1 VNARRSCRGFPTC
14 LVLEPCRKERAQAW
28 DSVAKA
34 AKESVPAPGQD
45 QIAAR
50 YRQFATLCLRSRR
63 YLTLPISSQQAP
75 SPSATSSRP
84 QSRAGSR
91 RVGVAKNLRAPRHAT
106 VGDVLGEAMELHST
120 SDEGRRDGIYNQRE
134 HGRRGSLSRAA
145 PQRLVGGSS
154 AAASNGDRM
163 EVDEEPPSLSSAPA
177 EPAQQQQQQQASVL
191 TLVADIGRL
200 ELEEVGHRAA
210 AREAITATTGTQ
222 TSGVPTP
229 RELRAQARL
238 DLQVVGLREEER
250 RRQRLHAAATTR
262 LVRELALKLSN
273 PLRHF
278 GGGAFIQLMMCEFVM
293 RPEVQGRSGRSLG
306 VAFRSQLLLVYEPS
320 DVPTLPGLYS
330 LDVLQASLNTPLLQR
345 AALQAIDDVKLFSLH
360 LPGVLGKVEP
370 TEADSLLGLW
380 QRAAEVRAAE
390 ARRPQ
395 RGRPR
400 HRIEF
405 ALRQNMTGNRY
416 SAALR
421 KAVYLYRH
429 KSGTERSISMRGAAS
444 LARDGATLLFDIS
457 DDDIARVRL
466 PSAGTCSLIDR
477 AVHRVQRMQEV
488 EFTFSRVTY
497 FVAFGHAQTLPPP
510 PPLLAPPPPPPL
522 STARPPPALPAPPPP
537 LPPPRPL
544 APPRMRPLAVLLAPP
559 SPVRLP
565 SPQKLGSASR
575 GQS

>member
-1 VNARRSCRGFPTC
+1 
-14 LVLEPCRKERAQAW
+14 
-28 DSVAKA
+28 
-34 AKESVPAPGQD
+34 
-45 QIAAR
+45 
-50 YRQFATLCLRSRR
+50 
-63 YLTLPISSQQAP
+63 
-75 SPSATSSRP
+75 
-84 QSRAGSR
+84 
-91 RVGVAKNLRAPRHAT
+91 
-106 VGDVLGEAMELHST
+106 M
-120 SDEGRRDGIYNQRE
+120 
-134 HGRRGSLSRAA
+134 
-145 PQRLVGGSS
+145 
-154 AAASNGDRM
+154 
-163 EVDEEPPSLSSAPA
+163 SSAPA
-177 EPAQQQQQQQASVL
+177 EPAQQQQQQASVL

-400 HRIEF
+400 NRIEY

-559 SPVRLP
+559 RPVRLP

>member
-1 VNARRSCRGFPTC
+1 
-14 LVLEPCRKERAQAW
+14 
-28 DSVAKA
+28 
-34 AKESVPAPGQD
+34 
-45 QIAAR
+45 
-50 YRQFATLCLRSRR
+50 
-63 YLTLPISSQQAP
+63 
-75 SPSATSSRP
+75 
-84 QSRAGSR
+84 
-91 RVGVAKNLRAPRHAT
+91 
-106 VGDVLGEAMELHST
+106 
-120 SDEGRRDGIYNQRE
+120 
-134 HGRRGSLSRAA
+134 
-145 PQRLVGGSS
+145 
-154 AAASNGDRM
+154 
-163 EVDEEPPSLSSAPA
+163 
-177 EPAQQQQQQQASVL
+177 
-191 TLVADIGRL
+191 
-200 ELEEVGHRAA
+200 
-210 AREAITATTGTQ
+210 
-222 TSGVPTP
+222 
-229 RELRAQARL
+229 
-238 DLQVVGLREEER
+238 
-250 RRQRLHAAATTR
+250 
-262 LVRELALKLSN
+262 
-273 PLRHF
+273 
-278 GGGAFIQLMMCEFVM
+278 M

-400 HRIEF
+400 HRIEY

-444 LARDGATLLFDIS
+444 LARDGATLLFHIS

-497 FVAFGHAQTLPPP
+497 FVAFDLSSRSRRGFIAGHLGATRPHDGLREVSCFASHLGKQKTAAVIARETLRSVKATGA
-510 PPLLAPPPPPPL
+510 PLE
-522 STARPPPALPAPPPP
+522 
-537 LPPPRPL
+537 
-544 APPRMRPLAVLLAPP
+544 LLHFICSDNDNTMSGRHAG
-559 SPVRLP
+559 VHKQLCE
-565 SPQKLGSASR
+565 LIEADTG
-575 GQS
+575 GGHC